1 MLLRYCEKKCPLR
14 LDADHRNIFHILTS
28 RRYDTG
34 FFRERVGTDGH
45 DGGCFRDSIMQKGIA
60 QEMGF
65 LTEDDVAHLFNV
77 SKSTLDNWRRNSTG
91 PAYAY
96 AGNSFFY
103 PVRGVSA
110 FLMDRVKGFGFTH
123 GGAL

>member
-1 MLLRYCEKKCPLR
+1 
-14 LDADHRNIFHILTS
+14 
-28 RRYDTG
+28 
-34 FFRERVGTDGH
+34 
-45 DGGCFRDSIMQKGIA
+45 MQKGIA

-65 LTEDDVAHLFNV
+65 LTEDDIAHLFNV

-123 GGAL
+123 GGAI

>member
-1 MLLRYCEKKCPLR
+1 ME
-14 LDADHRNIFHILTS
+14 ALTVMMA
-28 RRYDTG
+28 G
-34 FFRERVGTDGH
+34 AFEIVK
-45 DGGCFRDSIMQKGIA
+45 MQKGIA

-65 LTEDDVAHLFNV
+65 LTEEDVAHLFNV

-103 PVRGVSA
+103 PVRGISA
-110 FLMDRVKGFGFTH
+110 FLMARVKGFGF
-123 GGAL
+123 GQGECA